1 MDPLSLLRDFVVDGN
16 IDRVIVE
23 GDLVDFDGRVS
34 FSITDPVYKS
44 EQGKGDFYP
53 LGDLLFYAQ
62 RLHQKFTDYIKA
74 AKAAGRKQV
83 AFFDRKDLQDYLTG
97 KIDSAPGIQVA
108 VPDLGGVVDH
118 HEPSAKRP
126 RAADGDADMM
136 MMEGVEPSSAAAS
149 TAPVS
154 AISGITGNER
164 RLRDR
169 NSVLGV
175 PGKSFIAV
183 VRIVDKVATQWA
195 AEINRR
201 MRGGG
206 GGGIGKSGGGEMS
219 AGTTSTRLT
228 SRYQRETETDA
239 KMKHMGAQELGI
251 QSVGFAAAPGNAAA
265 ASGGATPSNVT
276 QTAAPTPT
284 ASAGG
289 SLSAHQEEQYKR
301 GNSTPGVTS
310 GSRPPSS
317 SAPASGRKRP
327 SSSNAKDLFQSLPII
342 LVPAATSSLF
352 NLYNIGSFL
361 EKGKFITVEE
371 GRAML
376 NKQIAQLPKS
386 PSTEEEK
393 RKVQEFMHK
402 DARRGSILIERV
414 VRNNRGQAHKR
425 QYVVMDKE
433 PAAGSDDWKRV
444 VGVVC
449 LGKPWQFKTWPQKYF
464 GQGIATGNMAE
475 TFHKVCG
482 VYFHYTDDKVG
493 ELVKGWN
500 VKRIGLN
507 RSSRHHDITA
517 FQDFWKHM
525 EEFLAARRKKS

>member
-1 MDPLSLLRDFVVDGN
+1 MDPLSLLRDFVIDGN
-16 IDRVIVE
+16 IDRVVVE

-34 FSITDPVYKS
+34 FSITEPVYKS

-74 AKAAGRKQV
+74 AKAVGKKQV

-108 VPDLGGVVDH
+108 VPDLGGAGDH

-126 RAADGDADMM
+126 RTAGGDADIMM
-136 MMEGVEPSSAAAS
+136 TGVEPSAAAAA
-149 TAPVS
+149 TAAPVS
-154 AISGITGNER
+154 AISGITVNER

-175 PGKSFIAV
+175 PGKSFLAV
-183 VRIVDKVATQWA
+183 VRIVDKVASQWA

-201 MRGGG
+201 MRGGAGAG
-206 GGGIGKSGGGEMS
+206 GGNTGGGEML
-219 AGTTSTRLT
+219 AGTTSSRLT

-239 KMKHMGAQELGI
+239 KMKQMGAQELGI
-251 QSVGFAAAPGNAAA
+251 QTVGFAAAPGAAA
-265 ASGGATPSNVT
+265 ANVGGTPSTVA

-289 SLSAHQEEQYKR
+289 SLSGYQDEGYKR
-301 GNSTPGVTS
+301 GKSTPGVTS
-310 GSRPPSS
+310 ASRPPSS
-317 SAPASGRKRP
+317 SASARKRP
-327 SSSNAKDLFQSLPII
+327 SNSSNIKDLFQSLPII

-361 EKGKFITVEE
+361 EKGKFVTVEE

-376 NKQIAQLPKS
+376 HKQIAELPKS

-414 VRNNRGQAHKR
+414 LRNNKGQAHKR

-482 VYFHYTDDKVG
+482 VYFHYTDDKVS

-525 EEFLAARRKKS
+525 EEFLAARRKKYK